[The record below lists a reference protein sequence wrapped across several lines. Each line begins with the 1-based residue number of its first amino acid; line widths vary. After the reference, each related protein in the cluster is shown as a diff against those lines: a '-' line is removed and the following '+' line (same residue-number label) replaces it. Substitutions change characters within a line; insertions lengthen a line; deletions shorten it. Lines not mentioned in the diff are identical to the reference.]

1 AWNGFSKQ
9 PRLSGRSGRG
19 RCSRRTTGP
28 RRLARSAIL
37 TVVYEALFALAG
49 TTLGI
54 GGTLLADLVRSR
66 NDDRRDRRAQLRS
79 VCVDFTSA
87 LVEIRQAY
95 WGRAYGENQE
105 ARRAAL
111 QRAHDVARTGY
122 ERLRLS
128 TSSLAVQEEARFA
141 LRYAYGLLRQF
152 EGLPPRPD
160 EIDTGPIDQLDD
172 RLVRLYT
179 AVRRELGTPDP
190 ERILSERTFL

>member
-1 AWNGFSKQ
+1 M
-9 PRLSGRSGRG
+9 
-19 RCSRRTTGP
+19 
-28 RRLARSAIL
+28 
-37 TVVYEALFALAG
+37 YEALFALAG

-66 NDDRRDRRAQLRS
+66 NDDRRERREQLRS
-79 VCVDFTSA
+79 ACVEFTTA
-87 LVEIRQAY
+87 LVEIRQAH

-105 ARRAAL
+105 VRRAAL

-128 TSSLAVQEEARFA
+128 TSSLTVQEEARFA

-160 EIDTGPIDQLDD
+160 EIDTGPIDQLD
-172 RLVRLYT
+172 
-179 AVRRELGTPDP
+179 
-190 ERILSERTFL
+190 ERGFQ

>member
-1 AWNGFSKQ
+1 M
-9 PRLSGRSGRG
+9 RSGCRD
-19 RCSRRTTGP
+19 SRAADE
-28 RRLARSAIL
+28 RRAPGLARSAIL
-37 TVVYEALFALAG
+37 AAVNEALFALAG
-49 TTLGI
+49 TALGI
-54 GGTLLADLVRSR
+54 VGALLADFLRAR
-66 NDDRRDRRAQLRS
+66 KDERRDHREQLRS
-79 VCVDFTSA
+79 ACVDLTTA

-95 WGRAYGENQE
+95 WGRAYGDDEA

-111 QRAHDVARTGY
+111 QRAHDVARASY

-152 EGLPPRPD
+152 EGLPPRQD
-160 EIDTGPIDQLDD
+160 ELDTAPIDQLDD

-190 ERILSERTFL
+190 ERVLSERAFLSALPPGAAVD